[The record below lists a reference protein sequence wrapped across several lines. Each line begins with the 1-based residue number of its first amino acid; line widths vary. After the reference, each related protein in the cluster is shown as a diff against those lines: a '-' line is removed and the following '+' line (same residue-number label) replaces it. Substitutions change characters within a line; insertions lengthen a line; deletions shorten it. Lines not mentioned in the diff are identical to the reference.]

1 MNEILLQTVLPFI
14 LSALVV
20 ILITVIAEKYGT
32 KIGGI
37 LGTLPSTI
45 IIAFIFIAVNKGIN
59 FATRS
64 AAVVPAE
71 MGINLIFLL
80 IFVILAYRST
90 FKAITGS
97 LIVWSILSAM
107 LFLSS
112 LENMLISI
120 IVYILGLVT
129 VFIVLEKIKKV
140 ESHGTVKVHYTPKKI
155 MLRGIIAGTIIAL
168 AVYLSNIDAA
178 LSGIFSIFPAIF
190 TSTMIITVTEHGPDF
205 SAAMAKSMTLGSQS
219 VMTYVIAI
227 YFLYPE
233 FGILFGTI
241 IAFVIAF
248 VVSLVLLKLRKKFI

>member
-1 MNEILLQTVLPFI
+1 MNELLFQTILPFI

-20 ILITVIAEKYGT
+20 ILITVVAEKFGT

-45 IIAFIFIAVNKGIN
+45 IIAFIFIAVNRGVS

-80 IFVILAYRST
+80 LFVILAYIST
-90 FKAITGS
+90 VKAIVGS
-97 LIVWSILSAM
+97 LVVWSILSTI
-107 LFLSS
+107 LYLSS

-120 IVYILGLVT
+120 IVYALGLVT
-129 VFIVLEKIKKV
+129 VFLTLEKIKKV
-140 ESHGTVKVHYTPKKI
+140 ESLGTVKVHYTPKKI
-155 MLRGIIAGTIIAL
+155 IMRGIIAGTIIAL

-219 VMTYVIAI
+219 VMTYVISI
-227 YFLYPE
+227 YFLYPQ
-233 FGILFGTI
+233 FGILSGTI
-241 IAFVIAF
+241 ISFIIAF
-248 VVSLVLLKLRKKFI
+248 LVSLILLKLRKKFI